1 LGTYTFDKKIVN
13 IKLTLKIFLIKR
25 IVVLLL
31 HNQKQLFMNLID
43 QAVIGGFSGVDKIV
57 EDNFSSVFSKEDVK
71 EILKIAKYDMVTV
84 LESADPDMFLN
95 PDRIYVMKDLV
106 TMVKE

>member
-1 LGTYTFDKKIVN
+1 
-13 IKLTLKIFLIKR
+13 
-25 IVVLLL
+25 
-31 HNQKQLFMNLID
+31 MNLID

>member
-1 LGTYTFDKKIVN
+1 
-13 IKLTLKIFLIKR
+13 
-25 IVVLLL
+25 
-31 HNQKQLFMNLID
+31 MNLID
-43 QAVIGGFSGVDKIV
+43 QAVIGGFSGADKIV

-84 LESADPDMFLN
+84 LESAPPDMLLN

-106 TMVKE
+106 TIVKE

>member
-1 LGTYTFDKKIVN
+1 
-13 IKLTLKIFLIKR
+13 
-25 IVVLLL
+25 
-31 HNQKQLFMNLID
+31 MNLID

-106 TMVKE
+106 TIVKE